1 MAINRRDIYMNILK
15 ESVSDDAK
23 KKIRILRW
31 NKQMFPKY
39 RNEEKILTHAVFDD
53 IAFSDGDNYVLRK
66 IV

>member
-1 MAINRRDIYMNILK
+1 M
-15 ESVSDDAK
+15 SDDAK

-66 IV
+66 TV